1 MGVSWLMVEDFGKEK
16 LMKMERLKVWIGL
29 YIMIVEV
36 DRACEHAWGE
46 FGWLP
51 SVILPWIGVVL
62 TTVFF
67 LFLWPNKRERD
78 QQVFNCGSNCCQF
91 LFNRLDFLLQIFNKR
106 I

>member
-46 FGWLP
+46 SRWLP
-51 SVILPWIGVVL
+51 SVILPCIGVVL

-67 LFLWPNKRERD
+67 LFPLA
-78 QQVFNCGSNCCQF
+78 Q
-91 LFNRLDFLLQIFNKR
+91 
-106 I
+106 